1 MRRRGISYA
10 DAFALVAAKRPC
22 IYPNVGFQLQLF
34 VYERCHASGDIARA
48 FGGFDA
54 AGELIVSIET
64 TLENIEEQMSQ
75 M

>member
-1 MRRRGISYA
+1 MGLR
-10 DAFALVAAKRPC
+10 
-22 IYPNVGFQLQLF
+22 VGFVGAGQMAEALC
-34 VYERCHASGDIARA
+34 R
-48 FGGFDA
+48 GFDA